1 MAVTDRV
8 PQASGFPLMSGGRA
22 ESTVTASRGCKDL
35 GSQAPQGICHEDSE
49 PEGMKGRVGSGMR

>member
-8 PQASGFPLMSGGRA
+8 PRASGFPLVSGGRA

-35 GSQAPQGICHEDSE
+35 GSQAHRAFVMRIQSRKGQRGGLDQG
-49 PEGMKGRVGSGMR
+49 